1 MPLRVHVVGIAPT
14 FLPLATHQTNTI
26 EVFMSFQTLGLTED
40 LLKAVADQG
49 YKTPTPVQQKAIPL
63 ILEGRD
69 VLAGA
74 QTGTGKTAS
83 FTLPLLQRLTENH
96 NPAQKPRRIRA
107 LILVPTREL
116 AAQVYESV
124 KTYGAHLPFHT
135 ELVVGGAS
143 VGLQVRQLRR
153 GCDIVVATPGRL
165 IDHIRQRVV
174 SLANIE
180 ILVLDEA
187 DRMLDMGFL
196 PDIKQI
202 MALLP
207 KQRQSLL
214 FSATVSNGIKSL
226 ASQLLNNPAEVEV
239 AKQNATADTVS
250 ERVYGIP
257 REVKRELLSYLIG
270 SNNWKQVLVFVR
282 TKHGADRLEK
292 QLIEDGIRSVA
303 LHGDKTQGARNKALE
318 YFKTG
323 KVSVL
328 VATDVASRG
337 LDIDDLPHVVNFD
350 LPQVPEDYVHR
361 IGRTGRAG
369 ASGVAL
375 SLVCPEDAYLLV
387 AIEQL
392 LKRQIPRVADTGY
405 QPVSL
410 KVNDAPKKNAPNK
423 DTGKKDFRHSKKPAA
438 KAGKP
443 AAGKPAAGQRDG
455 AKNKRKP
462 ASKGRG

>member
-1 MPLRVHVVGIAPT
+1 
-14 FLPLATHQTNTI
+14 
-26 EVFMSFQTLGLTED
+26 MSFDQLGLTEQ
-40 LLKAVADQG
+40 LLKAVTDQG
-49 YKTPTPVQQKAIPL
+49 YITPTPVQQKAIPL

-83 FTLPLLQRLTENH
+83 FTLPLLQRLTENADPH
-96 NPAQKPRRIRA
+96 QKPRRVRA

-116 AAQVYESV
+116 AAQVHDSV
-124 KTYGAHLPFHT
+124 KTYGAHLPLRA
-135 ELVVGGAS
+135 EVVVGGAS
-143 VGLQVRQLRR
+143 IDQQTRQLRR

-165 IDHIRQRVV
+165 IDHVSQR
-174 SLANIE
+174 NINLSNVE

-196 PDIKQI
+196 PDIRRI
-202 MALLP
+202 MSLIP
-207 KQRQSLL
+207 KQKQSLL
-214 FSATVSNGIKSL
+214 FSATVSNQIKSL
-226 ASQLLNNPAEVEV
+226 AAQLLNNPVEIEV
-239 AKQNATADTVS
+239 AKPNATAETIS
-250 ERVYGIP
+250 ERIYGIN
-257 REVKRELLSYLIG
+257 REYKRELLSYLIG

-292 QLIEDGIRSVA
+292 QLIQDGIRTAA

-328 VATDVASRG
+328 VATDIAARG
-337 LDIDDLPHVVNFD
+337 LDIDNLPHVVNFD

-369 ASGVAL
+369 LNGEAL
-375 SLVCPEDAYLLV
+375 SLVCPEEAYLL
-387 AIEQL
+387 AEIEKL

-405 QPVSL
+405 EPVSL
-410 KVNDAPKKNAPNK
+410 KVVDAPKKNAPNK
-423 DTGKKDFRHSKKPAA
+423 NTGKKDYRHSKKPAA
-438 KAGKP
+438 RSAKP
-443 AAGKPAAGQRDG
+443 GSRND
-455 AKNKRKP
+455 AK
-462 ASKGRG
+462 KGRSTSR

>member
-1 MPLRVHVVGIAPT
+1 
-14 FLPLATHQTNTI
+14 
-26 EVFMSFQTLGLTED
+26 MSFQTLGLTED

-83 FTLPLLQRLTENH
+83 FTLPLLQRLAENH

-410 KVNDAPKKNAPNK
+410 KVNDAPKKHAPNK

-443 AAGKPAAGQRDG
+443 TAGGRDG

-462 ASKGRG
+462 TSKGR

>member
-1 MPLRVHVVGIAPT
+1 
-14 FLPLATHQTNTI
+14 
-26 EVFMSFQTLGLTED
+26 MSFVQLGLTDE

-49 YKTPTPVQQKAIPL
+49 YVTPTPVQQKAIPL
-63 ILEGRD
+63 ILEGKD

-83 FTLPLLQRLTENH
+83 FTLPLLQRLAESH
-96 NPAQKPRRIRA
+96 DPHQKPHRIRA

-124 KTYGAHLPFHT
+124 KIYGAHLPLHV
-135 ELVVGGAS
+135 EAVVGGAS
-143 VGLQVRQLRR
+143 IGIQTRQLRR

-165 IDHIRQRVV
+165 IDHVQQRNVNLSNV
-174 SLANIE
+174 E

-202 MALLP
+202 MALIP
-207 KQRQSLL
+207 KKRQSLL
-214 FSATVSNGIKSL
+214 FSATVPNAIKSL
-226 ASQLLNNPAEVEV
+226 AAQLLNNPVEVEV
-239 AKQNATADTVS
+239 AKQNATAENVS
-250 ERVYGIP
+250 ERVYGIG
-257 REVKRELLSYLIG
+257 REYKRELLSYLIG

-292 QLIEDGIRSVA
+292 QLIEDGIRTAA

-318 YFKTG
+318 QFKTG
-323 KVSVL
+323 KVGVL
-328 VATDVASRG
+328 VATDIAARG

-350 LPQVPEDYVHR
+350 LPQVPEDYIHR

-369 ASGVAL
+369 ANGEAL
-375 SLVCPEDAYLLV
+375 SLVCPEEAWMLV
-387 AIEQL
+387 EIEKL

-405 QPVSL
+405 EPVSL
-410 KVNDAPKKNAPNK
+410 KVMDAPKKNAPNK
-423 DTGKKDFRHSKKPAA
+423 NTGKKDYRHTKKTAARGA
-438 KAGKP
+438 KAVDSE
-443 AAGKPAAGQRDG
+443 RTDS
-455 AKNKRKP
+455 KRVDSR
-462 ASKGRG
+462 SKGRSGSRGKT

>member
-1 MPLRVHVVGIAPT
+1 MT
-14 FLPLATHQTNTI
+14 FEQ
-26 EVFMSFQTLGLTED
+26 LGLTEL

-49 YKTPTPVQQKAIPL
+49 YLIPTPIQQKAIPL
-63 ILEGRD
+63 ILEGKD

-83 FTLPLLQRLTENH
+83 FTLPLLQRLAENH
-96 NPAQKPRRIRA
+96 DPHQKPHTIRA

-116 AAQVYESV
+116 AAQVHESV
-124 KTYGAHLPFHT
+124 KTYGAHLPLHV
-135 ELVVGGAS
+135 EAIVGGAS
-143 VGLQVRQLRR
+143 IGIQTRQLRR

-165 IDHIRQRVV
+165 IDHMQQR
-174 SLANIE
+174 NINLSNVE

-202 MALLP
+202 MALIP
-207 KQRQSLL
+207 KKRQSLL
-214 FSATVSNGIKSL
+214 FSATVPNAIKAL
-226 ASQLLNNPAEVEV
+226 AAQLLNNPVEVEV
-239 AKQNATADTVS
+239 AKQNATAENVT
-250 ERVYGIP
+250 ERVYGID
-257 REVKRELLSYLIG
+257 REHKRALLSYLIG

-292 QLIEDGIRSVA
+292 QLIEDGIRTVA

-328 VATDVASRG
+328 VATDIAARG
-337 LDIDDLPHVVNFD
+337 LDIDELPHVVNFD
-350 LPQVPEDYVHR
+350 LPQVPEDYIHR

-369 ASGVAL
+369 SSGEAL
-375 SLVCPEDAYLLV
+375 SLVCPEEAWFLV
-387 AIEQL
+387 EIEKL

-405 QPVSL
+405 EPVSL
-410 KVNDAPKKNAPNK
+410 KIMDAPKKNAANK
-423 DTGKKDFRHSKKPAA
+423 DTGKKDFRHTKKPAA
-438 KAGKP
+438 S
-443 AAGKPAAGQRDG
+443 G
-455 AKNKRKP
+455 AKAADSKRTDSKRIE
-462 ASKGRG
+462 SRGKGRSGSRGKV

>member
-1 MPLRVHVVGIAPT
+1 
-14 FLPLATHQTNTI
+14 
-26 EVFMSFQTLGLTED
+26 MSFQALGLTED

-49 YKTPTPVQQKAIPL
+49 YSTPTPVQQKAIPL

-83 FTLPLLQRLTENH
+83 FTLPLLQRLMDNH

-143 VGLQVRQLRR
+143 VGLQTRQLRR

-174 SLANIE
+174 NLANIE

-214 FSATVSNGIKSL
+214 FSATVSNGIKAL
-226 ASQLLNNPAEVEV
+226 AAQLLNNPAEVEV

-369 ASGVAL
+369 ATGVAL

-405 QPVSL
+405 EPVSL
-410 KVNDAPKKNAPNK
+410 KVIDAPKKNAPNK
-423 DTGKKDFRHSKKPAA
+423 DTGKKDFRHTKKPAPRGA
-438 KAGKP
+438 KP
-443 AAGKPAAGQRDG
+443 AASSRDG

-462 ASKGRG
+462 VSKGRG